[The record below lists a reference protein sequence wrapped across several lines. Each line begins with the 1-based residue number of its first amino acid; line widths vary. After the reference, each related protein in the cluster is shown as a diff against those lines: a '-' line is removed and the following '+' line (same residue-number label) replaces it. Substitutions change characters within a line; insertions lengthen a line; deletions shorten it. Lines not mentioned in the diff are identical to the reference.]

1 MIEKDVNLTET
12 LQPLK
17 NCPEE
22 IFRKLFK
29 LTNLLQSVALNKKSS
44 NIFQDKSL
52 LNVEYCAL
60 YKRGSLLGIEEP
72 DFWGDSQFF
81 DFFPLVPPMK

>member
-60 YKRGSLLGIEEP
+60 YKIYTWSTSDRTLITTYLHG
-72 DFWGDSQFF
+72 
-81 DFFPLVPPMK
+81 